1 MKPLLLIL
9 SALLFAPTLYAAP
22 NLILA
27 KEYSGQNIAG
37 WAMSEKLDGVRA
49 YWDGRKLISRQ
60 GHPFSP
66 PAGFTRDFPP
76 YPLDGEL
83 YSRRGAFE
91 QISAA
96 VRSANGDWSGIKLHV
111 FDAPQAPGNL
121 YQRLALVQRHL
132 AAHPQAKIAVIPQT
146 RVRDA
151 AHAQQFLRQIE
162 AQGGEGVM
170 LRNPNIP
177 YQGGRSDNLLK
188 LKSAHDA
195 ECTVTAHHKGKGRN
209 AGLLGAVSC
218 RNETGEFRIGS
229 GFKDA
234 DRRNPP
240 PIGSRITYK
249 YRGFTAKGT
258 PRFATYLRRAN

>member
-1 MKPLLLIL
+1 MKSLLLIL
-9 SALLFAPTLYAAP
+9 ALLLAPYLYAAP

-132 AAHPQAKIAVIPQT
+132 AAHPQAKIAVMPQT
-146 RVRDA
+146 
-151 AHAQQFLRQIE
+151 
-162 AQGGEGVM
+162 
-170 LRNPNIP
+170 
-177 YQGGRSDNLLK
+177 
-188 LKSAHDA
+188 
-195 ECTVTAHHKGKGRN
+195 
-209 AGLLGAVSC
+209 
-218 RNETGEFRIGS
+218 
-229 GFKDA
+229 
-234 DRRNPP
+234 
-240 PIGSRITYK
+240 
-249 YRGFTAKGT
+249 
-258 PRFATYLRRAN
+258 PRA

>member
-1 MKPLLLIL
+1 MKPLLLVL
-9 SALLFAPTLYAAP
+9 AALLFAPTLYAAP

-27 KEYSGQNIAG
+27 KEYSGQNIAD

-49 YWDGRKLISRQ
+49 YWDGHKLISRQ

-121 YQRLALVQRHL
+121 YQRLALVQRHI

-146 RVRDA
+146 PVRDA
-151 AHAQQFLRQIE
+151 AHAQQFLR
-162 AQGGEGVM
+162 
-170 LRNPNIP
+170 
-177 YQGGRSDNLLK
+177 
-188 LKSAHDA
+188 
-195 ECTVTAHHKGKGRN
+195 
-209 AGLLGAVSC
+209 
-218 RNETGEFRIGS
+218 
-229 GFKDA
+229 
-234 DRRNPP
+234 
-240 PIGSRITYK
+240 
-249 YRGFTAKGT
+249 
-258 PRFATYLRRAN
+258 